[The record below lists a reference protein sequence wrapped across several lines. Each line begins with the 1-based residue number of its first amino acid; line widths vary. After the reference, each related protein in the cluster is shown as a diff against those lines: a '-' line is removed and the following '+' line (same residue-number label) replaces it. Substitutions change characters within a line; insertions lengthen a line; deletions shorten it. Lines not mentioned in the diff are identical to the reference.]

1 MEKELK
7 RVVDF
12 HVHKYSD
19 MTPQD
24 LVKLIFQ
31 GEFGGGHLL
40 TDYDRCLAW
49 IEREYQNTAQQPDVE
64 LYEDIG
70 FGFARLQL
78 SALDRAGITPRQA
91 ANLFFTSA
99 SVLCG
104 DQDRYLKK
112 LGLLPSLID
121 DRFSFGTEEMTAFI
135 ADYLRAGGG
144 MISHSE
150 PYREKYRPAYRVIRV
165 SNNKG

>member
-7 RVVDF
+7 RVVDL
-12 HVHKYSD
+12 HVHKYPG

-24 LVKLIFQ
+24 LIKLIFQ

-49 IEREYQNTAQQPDVE
+49 IEREYLNTAQQSDAE

-78 SALDRAGITPRQA
+78 SALDRVEMTPRQA
-91 ANLFFTSA
+91 ADLFFASA
-99 SVLCG
+99 SVMCG
-104 DQDRYLKK
+104 DRDRYLKK
-112 LGLLPSLID
+112 LDLLPSLVD
-121 DRFSFGTEEMTAFI
+121 GRFSFGAEELSAFI
-135 ADYLRAGGG
+135 TDYLRAGGG

-150 PYREKYRPAYRVIRV
+150 PYREKYHPAYRVICV
-165 SNNKG
+165 SDNKG